1 MNLVRNQII
10 LEKVNALAV
19 IFIVSTSLTSP
30 VMPQILP
37 PLPENLIAES
47 GDGISI
53 FSLGYGAGVAN
64 YMCFESLKGNLAKSE
79 GDEILAK
86 YKLWFENQTSY
97 QFDVFAEGYKL
108 AMESFNQTFQD
119 HDCNFSF

>member
-1 MNLVRNQII
+1 MNAVKII
-10 LEKVNALAV
+10 PEKVNALAV
-19 IFIVSTSLTSP
+19 VLIFSTSVTSS
-30 VMPQILP
+30 VMAQNLP

-47 GDGISI
+47 GDGISL

-86 YKLWFENQTSY
+86 YKLWFENQSFY
-97 QFDVFAEGYKL
+97 QFDVFAEGYGL
-108 AMESFNQTFQD
+108 EMVSFNPTFQD

>member
-1 MNLVRNQII
+1 MTLGRGKIPG
-10 LEKVNALAV
+10 KVNALAV
-19 IFIVSTSLTSP
+19 VLIVSTTVTSSA
-30 VMPQILP
+30 MAQILP

-47 GDGISI
+47 GDGISL

-86 YKLWFENQTSY
+86 YKLWFENQNSY
-97 QFDVFAEGYKL
+97 QFDVFAEGYEL
-108 AMESFNQTFQD
+108 EMESFNQTFQD